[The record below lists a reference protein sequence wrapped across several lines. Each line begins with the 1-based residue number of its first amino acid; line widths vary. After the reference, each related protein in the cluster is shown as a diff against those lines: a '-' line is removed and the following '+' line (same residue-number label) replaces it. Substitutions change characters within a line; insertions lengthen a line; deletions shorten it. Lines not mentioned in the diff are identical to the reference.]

1 MNPIRT
7 PQARCRFAVAEA
19 DITPPAGIYHRMWG
33 AATHDRA
40 EGVHRPL
47 RATVVA
53 IVPLQDASGA
63 AGVSDDSSASGAAGA
78 AGAAGASGAATV
90 EATVAAT
97 KLPPG
102 TAILAS
108 LDHCLVGAVELE
120 MLLAP
125 ITEATGVPREAMT
138 ILFTHTHGAGL
149 MMLDRQTLPGG
160 DLIPSYLQMVGQR
173 LAELV
178 GQSLKQLKPATMVFG
193 KGRCDLAVFRDQW
206 DGATGQ
212 FVCGYDPAV
221 PADDTLLVARVA
233 GDSGETLATF
243 VNYACHPTTLAWDN
257 RLVSPDYIGAMR
269 ELIERETGAPCLF
282 LQGASGELGPY
293 EGYVGDVAVA
303 DRNGRRVG
311 FAALAA
317 IEALPPPGTCY
328 GYAGPVVSGATI
340 GVWRHEPMAEEELA
354 DHATWRYRRWEIAL
368 PYRAELP
375 TAATV
380 AAELDQWRAAE
391 TRAMEAGDL
400 TRARDCRAMVERQ
413 TRMARRLEQLPPGET
428 YPLEVR
434 LWRWGGADF
443 LAVPGEHYSLLQ
455 TALRA
460 VAPQRALLI
469 ATIAQGWGPSYLPT
483 SETYGR
489 GIYQETIAIV
499 APGSL
504 ERVVADVERV
514 LREWDAGAVT

>member
-1 MNPIRT
+1 MDAIRT
-7 PQARCRFAVAEA
+7 PQARCRFAIAEA

-47 RATVVA
+47 RASVA
-53 IVPLQDASGA
+53 IIAPRAESDATSPGPA
-63 AGVSDDSSASGAAGA
+63 V
-78 AGAAGASGAATV
+78 
-90 EATVAAT
+90 
-97 KLPPG
+97 PPG

-108 LDHCLVGAVELE
+108 LDHCLVGAVELD
-120 MLLAP
+120 MLLEP
-125 ITEATGVPREAMT
+125 IMAATGVSREAVT

-149 MMLDRQTLPGG
+149 MTLDRQSLPGG
-160 DLIPSYLQMVGQR
+160 ELIPGYLQSVGQR

-178 GQSLKQLKPATMVFG
+178 AQGLAALQPATMVFG

-206 DGATGQ
+206 DYKSGQ
-212 FVCGYDPAV
+212 FVCGYDPTV
-221 PADDTLLVARVA
+221 TADDTLLVARVTGEA
-233 GDSGETLATF
+233 GETLATF

-269 ELIERETGAPCLF
+269 ELVERQTHAPCVF

-311 FAALAA
+311 YAALAA
-317 IEALPPPGTCY
+317 IEALPPAGTWY
-328 GYAGPVVSGATI
+328 RYAGPVVSGATI
-340 GVWRHEPMAEEELA
+340 GVWRHERLPSEELA
-354 DHATWRYRRWEIAL
+354 SQSGWRYRRWEIDL
-368 PYRAELP
+368 PYRSELP
-375 TAATV
+375 TAAKV
-380 AAELDQWRAAE
+380 AAELDEWRAAE
-391 TRAMEAGDL
+391 SQATAAGDL

-413 TRMARRLEQLPPGET
+413 TRMARRLEQLPTGAS

-460 VAPQRALLI
+460 VAPSRVLLI

-483 SETYGR
+483 RETYGR
-489 GIYQETIAIV
+489 GIYQESIAIV

-504 ERVVADVERV
+504 ERVVAEVERV
-514 LREWDAGAVT
+514 LRAWDAGVEA

>member
-1 MNPIRT
+1 MAAIRS
-7 PQARCRFAVAEA
+7 PQARCRFAIAEA

-47 RATVVA
+47 RASVA
-53 IVPLQDASGA
+53 IIAPLTESPGTSTAVPLP
-63 AGVSDDSSASGAAGA
+63 
-78 AGAAGASGAATV
+78 
-90 EATVAAT
+90 
-97 KLPPG
+97 PPG

-108 LDHCLVGAVELE
+108 LDHCLVGAVELD

-125 ITEATGVPREAMT
+125 IVAATGLPREAVT

-149 MMLDRQTLPGG
+149 MTLDRQTLPGG
-160 DLIPSYLQMVGQR
+160 ELIPAYLRDVGQR

-178 GQSLKQLKPATMVFG
+178 ARALAELQPAAIVFG
-193 KGRCDLAVFRDQW
+193 QGRCDLAVFRDQW
-206 DGATGQ
+206 DAASGQ

-221 PADDTLLVARVA
+221 RADDTLLVARVA
-233 GDSGETLATF
+233 GSGGQTLATF

-269 ELIERETGAPCLF
+269 EVVERETGAPCFF

-303 DRNGRRVG
+303 DRNGRRLG

-317 IEALPPPGTCY
+317 LEALPPPGTCY
-328 GYAGPVVSGATI
+328 RYAGPVVSGATI
-340 GVWRHEPMAEEELA
+340 GVWRHEPLPAAELA
-354 DHATWRYRRWEIAL
+354 ELAAWRYQRWEIAL
-368 PYRAELP
+368 PYRGELP
-375 TAATV
+375 TAAKV
-380 AAELDQWRAAE
+380 AEELEGWRAAE
-391 TRAMEAGDL
+391 AAATAAGDL
-400 TRARDCRAMVERQ
+400 SRARDCRAMVERQ
-413 TRMARRLEQLPPGET
+413 TRMARRLEQLPPGPD

-460 VAPQRALLI
+460 VAPTRALLI

-483 SETYGR
+483 SGTYGR
-489 GIYQETIAIV
+489 GIYQESIAIV

-504 ERVVADVERV
+504 ERVVAEVERV
-514 LREWDAGAVT
+514 LREWDAGAAT